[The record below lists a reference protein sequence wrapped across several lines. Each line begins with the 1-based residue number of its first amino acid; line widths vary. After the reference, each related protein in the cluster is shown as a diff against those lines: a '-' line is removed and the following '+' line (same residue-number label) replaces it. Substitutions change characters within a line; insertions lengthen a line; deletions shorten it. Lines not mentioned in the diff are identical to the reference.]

1 MRPAR
6 KVKKKREREK
16 QRIISQEVKPMD
28 MSDEINKVRS
38 VKDIRY
44 KITCGK
50 TTTKYIFSNLHFSIV
65 MIKK

>member
-1 MRPAR
+1 
-6 KVKKKREREK
+6 
-16 QRIISQEVKPMD
+16 MD